1 MDRQIRNPRA
11 TARNSEMS
19 LCAVTEAGA
28 AAVKHKPQ
36 PVYSEQAPAYWWLRF
51 ARESAVGKICQSM
64 PLSVVP
70 R

>member
-1 MDRQIRNPRA
+1 
-11 TARNSEMS
+11 MS
-19 LCAVTEAGA
+19 LCAMTEAGA

-36 PVYSEQAPAYWWLRF
+36 PVYSEQAPAYCWLKF
-51 ARESAVGKICQSM
+51 ARESAIGKICQSM